1 MVVLRVEDLR
11 GIVGDGI
18 VDCPKTLGVKSL
30 SKDAVRYQQVR
41 EEVRS
46 LGSSAKIACLVMPY
60 EVVDSISHVLNDLR
74 QFLSE
79 TSVLILLSRKVEPNS
94 IYLGVPES

>member
-1 MVVLRVEDLR
+1 MVALRVKDLR
-11 GIVGDGI
+11 GTVEDDI
-18 VDCPKTLGVKSL
+18 VDCLKTLGVKSIIK
-30 SKDAVRYQQVR
+30 STVRYPQVR

-79 TSVLILLSRKVEPNS
+79 TSVLILLSKKVEPNS

>member
-1 MVVLRVEDLR
+1 MAALRVEDLR
-11 GIVGDGI
+11 GTVEDDI
-18 VDCPKTLGVKSL
+18 VDCLKTLGVKSIIK
-30 SKDAVRYQQVR
+30 STFGYPQVR

-46 LGSSAKIACLVMPY
+46 LGSSAKIACLIMPY
-60 EVVDSISHVLNDLR
+60 DVVDSISHVLNDLR

>member
-1 MVVLRVEDLR
+1 MAALRVEDLR
-11 GIVGDGI
+11 GTVEDDIL
-18 VDCPKTLGVKSL
+18 DCLKALGVKSIIK
-30 SKDAVRYQQVR
+30 STVRYPQVR

-46 LGSSAKIACLVMPY
+46 LGSNAKIACLIMPY